1 MAGINNTLG
10 NPEQPKQ
17 TLNTALNAMLDKEG
31 LKKRFE
37 ELMGSRTPQFMSSIV
52 SLVNASPALINA
64 WQQSPMT
71 IIQAA
76 LKAAMFDLPI
86 DPNLGFAYIVPFNRS
101 EKQGSAWVKIPE
113 AQFIMGY
120 KGMQQLAM
128 RTGAYERIN
137 VIDIRE
143 GELEKYDRLKED
155 VVINFIEDDEEREKR
170 NIIAYAGYFRLKNGM
185 EKTVIMTVKQIDAHE
200 KKNRKGN
207 DKGKGW
213 REDYQ
218 AMCAKTVMRQLLGKW
233 GLMSIDYRQ
242 SDDKALAAATAIATG
257 NFDDETTP
265 AAYIETT
272 TETPEIAVNPS
283 ANATATL
290 PAESVQTEE
299 GDPLA

>member
-1 MAGINNTLG
+1 MGAINNTLG

-52 SLVNASPALINA
+52 SLVNATPGLLKA
-64 WQQSPMT
+64 WQMSPMT

-76 LKAAMFDLPI
+76 LKAAIFDLPI

-101 EKQGSAWVKIPE
+101 EKQGSEWVQIPE

-155 VVINFIEDDEEREKR
+155 VVINFIEDDDEREKR

-185 EKTVIMTVKQIDAHE
+185 EKVVIMTTKQIDAHE

-207 DKGKGW
+207 SKGKGW

-242 SDDKALAAATAIATG
+242 SDDKAITAATAIVTG
-257 NFDDETTP
+257 NFDDETQPTG
-265 AAYIETT
+265 YIETT
-272 TETPEIAVNPS
+272 SDAPEIS
-283 ANATATL
+283 GATAPAPL
-290 PAESVQTEE
+290 PAETTQTEE
-299 GDPLA
+299 VDPLA